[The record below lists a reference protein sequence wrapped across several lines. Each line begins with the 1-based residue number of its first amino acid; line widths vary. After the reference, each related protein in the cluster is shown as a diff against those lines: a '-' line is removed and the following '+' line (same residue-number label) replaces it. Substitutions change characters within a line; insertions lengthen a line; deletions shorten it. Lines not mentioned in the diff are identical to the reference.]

1 MKNELNKLNE
11 NKIPTRR
18 ELYAKIAELQGKLDK
33 AYSLVVPY
41 IQVKDSFGGY
51 IRRVGDSGH
60 DSLVLDGGIHYR
72 NLQNGTGTQ
81 CEEEGYTFVGND
93 ESEKIIEFKT
103 VKEIAKKAKEQDNG

>member
-18 ELYAKIAELQGKLDK
+18 ELYAKIGELQEKLDK

-60 DSLVLDGGIHYR
+60 DSLILDGGIHYH
-72 NLQNGTGTQ
+72 NLQNGTGTMGP
-81 CEEEGYTFVGND
+81 EEGYSFIND
-93 ESEKIIEFKT
+93 DDFIELKT
-103 VKEIAKKAKEQDNG
+103 VKKILEKTR